1 MVSEGVT
8 IGKPVQ
14 AKEVANH
21 LADLSALSLGDY
33 YSMLGNP
40 GKVLGEFMN
49 SEHIVKL
56 YGVGTFYYTPD
67 TQGQG
72 VDTAEEVSAKQIVCT
87 RVRFIPETTHSVY
100 NQITPRSLV
109 SGNTFWE
116 ELKLDSTASSSGGN
130 DDEDDG
136 KAHLT
141 DNKPKTFS
149 SLVQGIFRGKSCEI
163 TAVRLR
169 VVQQQFGVAADGGQ
183 RGAQFV
189 GDILD
194 EVAPQLD

>member
-49 SEHIVKL
+49 SERIVKL

-87 RVRFIPETTHSVY
+87 RVRFIPETTRNSN
-100 NQITPRSLV
+100 NQVVTRSMV
-109 SGNTFWE
+109 STNLFWE
-116 ELKLDSTASSSGGN
+116 EWGGSTSSSGGN
-130 DDEDDG
+130 EGGGTDEDQTENPLG
-136 KAHLT
+136 
-141 DNKPKTFS
+141 
-149 SLVQGIFRGKSCEI
+149 
-163 TAVRLR
+163 
-169 VVQQQFGVAADGGQ
+169 
-183 RGAQFV
+183 
-189 GDILD
+189 
-194 EVAPQLD
+194 